1 MTSLAAHLTH
11 WQGWLALAAVA
22 AYFLSAWLVRQRSAR
37 ALPALALGLAL
48 HAPVLAVQIVALEG
62 LRYGFA
68 AALSATL
75 WLAVLVL
82 AWEARRSRLEAAI
95 KVVAPVAG
103 ASVVLPWVFV
113 GTLFQ
118 TEVSALFLPH
128 LVIGTLAY
136 GVFLLAATL
145 AAFILVQARV
155 LQSRHRLLLDDGVFE
170 QMPPLLAMERMLFR
184 YLGIGFAL
192 LTVTLLS
199 GLVFSEEV
207 FGRPL
212 RMDHKSVLTLLAWV
226 VFGVLLWGHRTRGW
240 RGVAA
245 ARATLAGCLALLL
258 AYVGSRFVLEVIL
271 QRGPG
276 R

>member
-1 MTSLAAHLTH
+1 MTSIAAHLTH
-11 WQGWLALAAVA
+11 WQGWLALAAVG
-22 AYFLSAWLVRQRSAR
+22 AYFVSAWLVRRRSAY
-37 ALPALALGLAL
+37 ALRILGLGLAL

-82 AWEARRSRLEAAI
+82 AWEARSSRLDGAMR
-95 KVVAPVAG
+95 VVAPVAG
-103 ASVVLPWVFV
+103 VSVVLPWVFV

-118 TEVSALFLPH
+118 GEVSALFLPH

-136 GVFLLAATL
+136 GVYLLAATL

-155 LQSRHRLLLDDGVFE
+155 LQSRHSLLLEDGVFD

-184 YLGIGFAL
+184 YLGIGFGL

-212 RMDHKSVLTLLAWV
+212 RLDHKSLLTLLAWA

-240 RGVAA
+240 RGVVA
-245 ARATLAGCLALLL
+245 ARATLAGFVALLL
-258 AYVGSRFVLEVIL
+258 GYVGSRFVLEVIL

>member
-1 MTSLAAHLTH
+1 M
-11 WQGWLALAAVA
+11 
-22 AYFLSAWLVRQRSAR
+22 
-37 ALPALALGLAL
+37 LGLGLGL
-48 HAPVLAVQIVALEG
+48 HAPVLALQIVALEG

-82 AWEARRSRLEAAI
+82 AWEARRSRLDGAMR
-95 KVVAPVAG
+95 VVAPLAG
-103 ASVVLPWVFV
+103 VSVVLPWVFV

-118 TEVSALFLPH
+118 GEVSALFLPH

-145 AAFILVQARV
+145 AAFILVHARV
-155 LQSRHRLLLDDGVFE
+155 LQSRNRLLLDDGVFD

-199 GLVFSEEV
+199 GAVFSEEV

-212 RMDHKSVLTLLAWV
+212 RLDHKSLLTLLAWV

-245 ARATLAGCLALLL
+245 ARATLAGFVALLL
-258 AYVGSRFVLEVIL
+258 GYVGSRFVLEVIL

>member
-1 MTSLAAHLTH
+1 MTSIAATLTH
-11 WQGWLALAAVA
+11 WQSWLALAAVA
-22 AYFLSAWLVRQRSAR
+22 AYFVSAWLVRQRSEH
-37 ALPALALGLAL
+37 ALRMLGLGLGL
-48 HAPVLAVQIVALEG
+48 HAPVLALQIVALEG

-82 AWEARRSRLEAAI
+82 AWEARRSRLDGAMR
-95 KVVAPVAG
+95 VVAPLAG
-103 ASVVLPWVFV
+103 VSVVLPWVFV

-118 TEVSALFLPH
+118 GEVSALFLPH

-145 AAFILVQARV
+145 AAFILVHARV
-155 LQSRHRLLLDDGVFE
+155 LQSRNRLLLDDGVFD

-199 GLVFSEEV
+199 GVVFSEEV

-212 RMDHKSVLTLLAWV
+212 RLDHKSLLTLLAWV

-245 ARATLAGCLALLL
+245 ARATLAGFVALFLG
-258 AYVGSRFVLEVIL
+258 YVGSRFVLEVIL